1 MSIFAADQNPW
12 IRQSRS
18 ALTKGAL
25 SLQPWTIEWFLDH
38 IVGDLQLMHDIRDRY
53 VAKNYY
59 EFIINGRT
67 PGKTFDIPGVVA
79 NALSRLRGDP
89 LYD

>member
-1 MSIFAADQNPW
+1 
-12 IRQSRS
+12 
-18 ALTKGAL
+18 
-25 SLQPWTIEWFLDH
+25 
-38 IVGDLQLMHDIRDRY
+38 MHDIRDRY